1 MKFAKWSYR
10 IAGVYGLLFMSYLAL
25 TQAQYSQNYPPA
37 VNHLELYYGFVFVT
51 LAWQIAFLIISR
63 DPARFRPLMPVTW
76 LEKFSF
82 TVITLVL
89 YGQGQLAA
97 PLLGGGL
104 IDLVLG
110 ILFVISFFKTREQ
123 GDPKMS

>member
-1 MKFAKWSYR
+1 MKFAKWSYL

-25 TQAQYSQNYPPA
+25 TQTQYSQNYPPA

-63 DPARFRPLMPVTW
+63 DPARYRPLMPVTW

-82 TVITLVL
+82 TVIAFVL

-110 ILFVISFFKTREQ
+110 ILFVISFFKTRGQ
-123 GDPKMS
+123 S

>member
-1 MKFAKWSYR
+1 MKFAKWSYL

-25 TQAQYSQNYPPA
+25 TQAQYSQSYPPA

-63 DPARFRPLMPVTW
+63 DPVRYRPLMPVTW

-82 TVITLVL
+82 TVIASVL

-110 ILFVISFFKTREQ
+110 ILFVISFFKTPSRSEQ
-123 GDPKMS
+123 KGS